1 MDRLDIG
8 IVGVLS
14 ALLLIGIRVPVG
26 VVLGLVSFVGIA
38 AILNLG
44 AAWGILTAIP
54 YSFITNWSLSAVPM
68 FLLMGYIA
76 SQAGLTRGLFSAIRM
91 FLGHIPGGL
100 ASATVVSSALF
111 ASASGSSTATS
122 AAFSRIAV
130 PEMLRAGYKGSLATG
145 TVAREPL

>member
-14 ALLLIGIRVPVG
+14 ALALIGIRVPVG

-38 AILNLG
+38 AILNVK
-44 AAWGILTAIP
+44 AAWGILTAVP

-68 FLLMGYIA
+68 FLLMGFVA
-76 SQAGLTRGLFSAIRM
+76 SQAGLTRGLFSSMRM
-91 FLGHIPGGL
+91 FIGHIPGGL
-100 ASATVVSSALF
+100 ASA
-111 ASASGSSTATS
+111 SGSSVATS

-130 PEMLRAGYKGSLATG
+130 PEMLRARYSLS
-145 TVAREPL
+145 LIHI